1 MGHLRRTRYV
11 QHHRNTGWPTVRE
24 GYGHGVVIVVVGV
37 TSHCSERESRL
48 QGEARQVIGCQDR
61 EVREMRNAVADLN
74 IIRAFV
80 SKSVTG
86 EPRDTEIGHAWF
98 GGGPLEK
105 CLLR

>member
-1 MGHLRRTRYV
+1 M
-11 QHHRNTGWPTVRE
+11 GWPVDRE
-24 GYGHGVVIVVVGV
+24 VYGHGVVVVVVGV
-37 TSHCSERESRL
+37 TSHRGERESRL

-86 EPRDTEIGHAWF
+86 EPRDTETVMRGSE
-98 GGGPLEK
+98 GGGWKSACEGNSLAAYLTGRMPA
-105 CLLR
+105 